1 MVGLWV
7 TVQYFAEAGREYRIP
22 FLSVRYFILTP
33 YALFYVIAQ
42 AGDRARSAVCAGR
55 LLLGRAPV
63 IAAAA
68 GVRLAVD
75 ALPSTVRIGFAT
87 YVSARLDSES
97 LSCCSLPAWGTSL
110 RLSRCCEKSR
120 RHLLLSSTQTADTSD
135 PPPHPCASSAPTT
148 HQ

>member
-1 MVGLWV
+1 MGYSTVFCGSRTRVFPFCLCV
-7 TVQYFAEAGREYRIP
+7 TSPLRLTHYFMLLPKE
-22 FLSVRYFILTP
+22 T
-33 YALFYVIAQ
+33 
-42 AGDRARSAVCAGR
+42 GDRARSAVCAGR